1 MKDLAH
7 DTLKSKIR
15 EMNRKLKEE
24 KIQEATKL
32 DQELSREYESMTES
46 EKVLKD
52 SVDQIFE
59 TYDTSK
65 DGMLNIKEFTQ
76 WLNTVQN

>member
-76 WLNTVQN
+76 WLNTV